1 MSLIDE
7 QSCECTTSPLEWFEI
22 LPTQTSVEKSTHVE
36 YQPVTALTDSSP
48 VEFHI
53 PSTTEDYLD
62 LLNTH
67 LYIKLKVVKDDD
79 SVCADA
85 DKIAPI
91 NDIFNRLWSNVE
103 VFLND
108 RLVSH
113 SNNTHGYMSM
123 MKLLAFGTEEALTSQ
138 HSMRLV
144 FKDTPGQMDEVDASV
159 ANPTSVIP
167 GFNIKADGSA
177 ETAVGNHGLHQ
188 RYLYTNKSKV
198 VDLIAPLRVDIF
210 EQGKYIPSGVSI
222 RLRFHRQK
230 PSFYLM
236 ASQAGGYKIKIMD
249 TSMLVRRV
257 KPSPGV
263 LLGHEEALMKMNA
276 KFPISRTECKVLV
289 FPAGLRS
296 FQEDNVFL
304 GQLPKRVVIAMVDN
318 AAFTGTFNK
327 NPYNF
332 KTYDISYL
340 ALFVDGEPSMAKPF
354 KPSDGN
360 YVRCYQSL
368 YQGLNKL
375 GERGAIIKREDWP
388 NGYSLFAYDLTPDL
402 DHDDHYP
409 LVKHG
414 NLRIEAEFR
423 NALPETI
430 SLLVYA
436 EFDNV
441 IEISHNRN
449 IIYDYS

>member
-91 NDIFNRLWSNVE
+91 NDIFNSLWSNVE

-188 RYLYTNKSKV
+188 RYLYTHKSKV

-210 EQGKYIPSGVSI
+210 EQK
-222 RLRFHRQK
+222 
-230 PSFYLM
+230 
-236 ASQAGGYKIKIMD
+236 KIH
-249 TSMLVRRV
+249 T
-257 KPSPGV
+257 
-263 LLGHEEALMKMNA
+263 
-276 KFPISRTECKVLV
+276 
-289 FPAGLRS
+289 
-296 FQEDNVFL
+296 
-304 GQLPKRVVIAMVDN
+304 
-318 AAFTGTFNK
+318 
-327 NPYNF
+327 
-332 KTYDISYL
+332 
-340 ALFVDGEPSMAKPF
+340 
-354 KPSDGN
+354 
-360 YVRCYQSL
+360 
-368 YQGLNKL
+368 
-375 GERGAIIKREDWP
+375 
-388 NGYSLFAYDLTPDL
+388 
-402 DHDDHYP
+402 
-409 LVKHG
+409 
-414 NLRIEAEFR
+414 
-423 NALPETI
+423 
-430 SLLVYA
+430 
-436 EFDNV
+436 
-441 IEISHNRN
+441 
-449 IIYDYS
+449 